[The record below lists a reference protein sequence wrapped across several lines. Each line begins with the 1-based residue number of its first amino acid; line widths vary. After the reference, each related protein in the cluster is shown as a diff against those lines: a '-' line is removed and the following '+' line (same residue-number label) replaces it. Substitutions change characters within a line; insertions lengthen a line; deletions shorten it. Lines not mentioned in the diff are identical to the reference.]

1 MIKMEKLR
9 FGMSSCGNID
19 ITEQEFEEYAAA
31 GVKEMELAYF
41 YLDNKKIDWNGLRKR
56 AESVGIGLWSYHLPF
71 SPIGEIDI
79 ANADNAKRLQVVE
92 ALSEI
97 VKRAGDIGIKR
108 IVIHPSAEPYSGE
121 RREDVIKRAQSSLV
135 ALADAAES
143 CGAVIAVENLP
154 RMSLGRTSEELKM
167 LISADDRLRVCFDT
181 NHVLM
186 QPIGEFILD
195 IGDKIVTTH
204 FSDCDF
210 KNERHWLP
218 GEGKIN
224 WQEVFNALD
233 KINYQGPLM
242 YELDFEAYPTINRRL
257 LTCEDFKNN
266 YHCLINNL
274 PLQAIGTPVE
284 EECTPW
290 EMMVNK

>member
-1 MIKMEKLR
+1 MEKLR
-9 FGMSSCGNID
+9 FGMSSCGKID

-31 GVKEMELAYF
+31 GVKEMELAYY
-41 YLDNKKIDWNGLRKR
+41 YLDSKKIDWNGLQKR

-79 ANADNAKRLQVVE
+79 ANADDEKRLEVVK

-97 VKRAGDIGIKR
+97 VKQAGNIGIKR
-108 IVIHPSAEPYSGE
+108 IVIHPSAEPYLGE
-121 RREDVIKRAQSSLV
+121 QREDVIKRAQSSLIK
-135 ALADAAES
+135 LADVAES

-154 RMSLGRTSEELKM
+154 RLSLGRNSEEMKT
-167 LISADDRLRVCFDT
+167 LISADDRLRVCLDT

-186 QPIGEFILD
+186 QPVDEFILD
-195 IGDKIVTTH
+195 VGDKIVTTH

-224 WQEVFNALD
+224 WREIFNALD
-233 KINYQGPLM
+233 KINYNGPLM
-242 YELDFEAYPTINRRL
+242 YELDFEAYPTINRRT

-274 PLQAIGTPVE
+274 PLQAIGIPVE

-290 EMMVNK
+290 ETMLNQ